1 MACDRFAFSN
11 IGNSTPRRGLRR
23 APAVSSQLIRLP
35 VMNPAVRERH
45 SRNDALLH
53 DLAVTQL
60 AAAEA
65 RIAELEAALREARDI
80 ASHDPLTGV
89 LNRRGLQ
96 EVFAREKARAR
107 RNQQPLAIALIDL
120 DDFKCIND
128 RHGHALGDAALIHLT
143 RVIVQTLRPTD
154 VCSRL
159 GGEEFVLIM
168 PGSELASA
176 RKALARL
183 QEALAAQAVPGTV
196 VQLSFS
202 AGVAAVAEGEALEEV
217 LERADRGVYQAK
229 LAGKRR
235 VIST

>member
-11 IGNSTPRRGLRR
+11 IGNSAPRRNLRR
-23 APAVSSQLIRLP
+23 APASTAQLIRLP
-35 VMNPAVRERH
+35 VMNPVVRERS
-45 SRNDALLH
+45 SRNDSLLH
-53 DLAVTQL
+53 DLAVHQL

-96 EVFAREKARAR
+96 EAFSREKARAR
-107 RNQQPLAIALIDL
+107 RGEQPLALALIDL

-128 RHGHALGDAALIHLT
+128 THGHALGDAALVHLT
-143 RVIVQTLRPTD
+143 RVIGQTLRPTD

-168 PGSELASA
+168 PGSDLAAA

-196 VQLSFS
+196 IRLSFS
-202 AGVAAVAEGEALEEV
+202 AGVAAVADGEALEES

-235 VIST
+235 VISA